1 MQHFTGLEYLKIDIA
16 NAAGYDKL
24 SWNQR
29 INWVNDNYDE
39 LDHDGMVELADE
51 PMLYLKA
58 INALHKTEA
67 GLPSGH
73 AMMLDATA
81 SGLQIMA
88 ALSGCKKT
96 ATHVNMVSTGN
107 REDVYT
113 HMVNEMNFHLPHWE
127 HVRRSDVKK
136 PLMTH
141 FYNKMSQDTLT
152 ELQQQAF
159 YNAMADSFTGAQA
172 VMDLINQYWDE
183 YALQH
188 KWTLPDGHVACVKVT
203 EMVNARVQVDELA
216 NTTFTYRFEANMPSI
231 KSSSLVPNVIHSID
245 AYVAREMVRRAND
258 QGFQLAHIHD
268 AFCAHPNNM
277 DKVRTNYRV
286 IMAEI
291 ADSDLLADILT
302 KLAGYKQLV
311 VKLSNDLSKDIM
323 ESEYMLS

>member
-16 NAAGYDKL
+16 NAFGMDKMA
-24 SWNQR
+24 
-29 INWVNDNYDE
+29 WVNRIIWVQDHLAYLEEYVDE
-39 LDHDGMVELADE
+39 ANE

-58 INALHKTEA
+58 VTALRKTER
-67 GLPSGH
+67 GCKSGH

-96 ATHVNMVSTGN
+96 AAHVNMVPTGS
-107 REDVYT
+107 REDIYT

-127 HVRRSDVKK
+127 YVNRDDIKK

-152 ELQQQAF
+152 DLQQQAF

-172 VMDLINQYWDE
+172 VMDLINQYWDQ
-183 YALQH
+183 YALEH
-188 KWTLPDGHVACVKVT
+188 KWTLPDGHVARVKVT
-203 EMVNARVQVDELA
+203 EMVNARIQVDELA
-216 NTTFTYRFEANMPSI
+216 NTTFTYRFEANQPSI

-245 AYVAREMVRRAND
+245 AYIAREMVRRAD
-258 QGFQLAHIHD
+258 AQGFQLAHIHD

-277 DKVRTNYRV
+277 DKVRINYML

-291 ADSDLLADILT
+291 ADSNLLADILT
-302 KLAGYKQLV
+302 ELAGSSQSV
-311 VKLSNDLSKDIM
+311 NKLSNDLSKDIM
-323 ESEYMLS
+323 DSEYMLS

>member
-1 MQHFTGLEYLKIDIA
+1 MQHFTGLDYLKIDIA
-16 NAAGYDKL
+16 NAFGKDKE
-24 SWNQR
+24 SWGVRLAWTNHN
-29 INWVNDNYDE
+29 INDLEDRVS
-39 LDHDGMVELADE
+39 LADE

-58 INALHKTEA
+58 VAALRKTEA
-67 GLPSGH
+67 GIPSGH

-96 ATHVNMVSTGN
+96 AGYVNMIDTGD

-113 HMVNEMNFHLPHWE
+113 SMVDEMNLILPTHE
-127 HVRRSDVKK
+127 YVNRNDIKK

-152 ELQQQAF
+152 DAQQKAF
-159 YNAMADSFTGAQA
+159 YDVMSGEFTGAQA

-183 YALQH
+183 YTTEH

-203 EMVNARVQVDELA
+203 EMVNARIQVDELA

-245 AYVAREMVRRAND
+245 AYIAREMVRMAYV

-268 AFCAHPNNM
+268 AFAAHPNNM
-277 DKVRTNYRV
+277 NLVRMNYRH
-286 IMAEI
+286 IMGMI
-291 ADSDLLADILT
+291 ADSDLLANILT
-302 KLAGYKQLV
+302 ELAGRPQSV
-311 VKLSNDLSKDIM
+311 NKLSNDLSKDIM
-323 ESEYMLS
+323 DSEYMLS

>member
-1 MQHFTGLEYLKIDIA
+1 
-16 NAAGYDKL
+16 
-24 SWNQR
+24 
-29 INWVNDNYDE
+29 
-39 LDHDGMVELADE
+39 
-51 PMLYLKA
+51 
-58 INALHKTEA
+58 
-67 GLPSGH
+67 
-73 AMMLDATA
+73 MLDATA

-88 ALSGCKKT
+88 ALSGCKRT
-96 ATHVNMVSTGN
+96 AAHVNMIPTGQ

-113 HMVNEMNFHLPHWE
+113 HMVNEMNFNLPLPE
-127 HVRRSDVKK
+127 YVVRSDVKK

-152 ELQQQAF
+152 DAQQAAF
-159 YNAMADSFTGAQA
+159 YTSMADSFTGAQA

-203 EMVNARVQVDELA
+203 EMVNARIQVDELK
-216 NTTFTYRFEANMPSI
+216 NTTFTYRFEANQPSI

-245 AYVAREMVRRAND
+245 AYIAREMVRMAHD

-268 AFCAHPNNM
+268 AFAAHPNNM
-277 DKVRTNYRV
+277 DKVRVNYKM

-291 ADSDLLADILT
+291 ADSDLLANILT
-302 KLAGYKQLV
+302 ELAGSPQTV
-311 VKLSNDLSKDIM
+311 NKLSNDLSLHIM